1 MILKYIVK
9 KEDANKTINQIL
21 KNQYEFSNRLFSKLV
36 NGRYIFL
43 NGKNIDTRLSPKE
56 KDILTIDLNY
66 KEDNSNIIAN
76 KMNLD
81 IVYEDEGLL
90 LINKPAGVAVHPS
103 IEHYKDS
110 LASGVKYYFESK
122 GIAKKIRPVNRLDL
136 NTSGL
141 IVFAKNEYI
150 QECLIRQ
157 MKNNIFKKEYL
168 AIVDGYLENK
178 KGIIDEPIA
187 RKENSIIER
196 CVSKNGKSAITEYEV
211 IKEKDNY
218 SLIKCKLLTGRT
230 HQIRVHFAYIGH
242 PLIGDTLYGKKSNLI
257 DRQALH
263 SCKISFCNP
272 ITGKNMSFENI
283 PDFLEKFFKN
293 LIYFYIYN

>member
-9 KEDANKTINQIL
+9 KEDENKTINQIL

-36 NGRYIFL
+36 NGKYIFL

-66 KEDNSNIIAN
+66 KEENSNIIAI

-103 IEHYKDS
+103 IEHYDNS

-150 QECLIRQ
+150 QESLIRQ

-178 KGIIDEPIA
+178 KGTIDEPIA

-196 CVSKNGKSAITEYEV
+196 CVSKDGKSAITEYEV

>member
-66 KEDNSNIIAN
+66 KEENSNIIAI

-90 LINKPAGVAVHPS
+90 ILNKPAGVAVHPS
-103 IEHYKDS
+103 IEHYDNS

-150 QECLIRQ
+150 QESLIRQ

>member
-9 KEDANKTINQIL
+9 KEDEDKAINQIL
-21 KNQYEFSNRLFSKLV
+21 KEQFEFSNRLFRKLI
-36 NGRYIFL
+36 NGKHVFL
-43 NGKNIDTRLSPKE
+43 NGKNIDTRLNPKE
-56 KDILTIDLNY
+56 RDILTIDLNY
-66 KEDNSNIIAN
+66 KEDNSNIIAV
-76 KMNLD
+76 KMDLD
-81 IVYEDEGLL
+81 IIYEDDGLL
-90 LINKPAGVAVHPS
+90 ILNKTAGVAVHPS

-110 LASGVKYYFESK
+110 LVSGVKYYFESK

-141 IVFAKNEYI
+141 IIFAKNEYI

-157 MKNNIFKKEYL
+157 MKNNTFKKEYL

-178 KGIIDEPIA
+178 KEIIDEPIA

-196 CVSKNGKSAITEYEV
+196 CVSKKGQKAITEYEV
-211 IKEKDNY
+211 IKEKNNY
-218 SLIKCKLLTGRT
+218 SLVRCKLLTGRT

-242 PLIGDTLYGKKSNLI
+242 PLVGDTLYGTKSDLI

-263 SCKISFCNP
+263 SCKISFCHP
-272 ITGKNMSFENI
+272 ITGENMSFESM
-283 PDFLEKFFKN
+283 PDFLDNFFK
-293 LIYFYIYN
+293 I

>member
-1 MILKYIVK
+1 M
-9 KEDANKTINQIL
+9 
-21 KNQYEFSNRLFSKLV
+21 
-36 NGRYIFL
+36 

-150 QECLIRQ
+150 QESLIRQ

-168 AIVDGYLENK
+168 AIVDGYLKNK
-178 KGIIDEPIA
+178 KGTIDEPIA

-196 CVSKNGKSAITEYEV
+196 CVSKDGKSAITEYEV

-283 PDFLEKFFKN
+283 PDFLEKFF
-293 LIYFYIYN
+293 

>member
-9 KEDANKTINQIL
+9 KEDENKTINQIL
-21 KNQYEFSNRLFSKLV
+21 KNQYEFSNRLFSKLI
-36 NGRYIFL
+36 NGKYIFL

-66 KEDNSNIIAN
+66 KEENSNIIAI

-90 LINKPAGVAVHPS
+90 ILNKPAGFAVHPS
-103 IEHYKDS
+103 IEHYDNS

-168 AIVDGYLENK
+168 AIVDGYLDNK
-178 KGIIDEPIA
+178 KGTIDEPIA

-211 IKEKDNY
+211 IKEKNNY

-242 PLIGDTLYGKKSNLI
+242 PLVGDTLYGTKSNLI

-272 ITGKNMSFENI
+272 ITGKDMSFENI
-283 PDFLEKFFKN
+283 PDFLGKFF
-293 LIYFYIYN
+293 